1 MITNILV
8 RFFDIHII
16 SINYYI
22 KNLKNYKLFI
32 EFQIFY
38 KYLLSIIHVRI
49 KLSTIA
55 WFEKQ
60 IE

>member
-1 MITNILV
+1 MITSILV

-22 KNLKNYKLFI
+22 KNLNNYKLFI

>member
-22 KNLKNYKLFI
+22 KNLNNYKLFI